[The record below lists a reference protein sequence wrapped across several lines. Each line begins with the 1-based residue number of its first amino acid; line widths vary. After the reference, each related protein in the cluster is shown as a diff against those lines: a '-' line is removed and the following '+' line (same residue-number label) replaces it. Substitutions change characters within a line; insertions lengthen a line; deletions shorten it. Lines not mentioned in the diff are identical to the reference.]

1 MIIKS
6 LSDLRIFTLKV
17 GKNIKSKKC
26 FILLYG
32 DIGVGKT
39 TFARELINYFQKKN
53 SQKLSNVPSPTFNIM
68 YEYDL
73 KKFKIYHYDLYKL
86 VKTEEIEELGL
97 LTNYQNDLKIVE
109 WPNLIRSKIKDKIEI
124 NLKYRKRDSERS
136 VTIRGYG
143 KFRNFNVNEI

>member
-53 SQKLSNVPSPTFNIM
+53 LQKLSNVPSPTFNIM

-143 KFRNFNVNEI
+143 RFRNFNLNEI

>member
-53 SQKLSNVPSPTFNIM
+53 LQKLSNVPSPTFNIM

>member
-6 LSDLRIFTLKV
+6 LSDLRIFTLRV
-17 GKNIKSKKC
+17 GKNIKIKKC

-53 SQKLSNVPSPTFNIM
+53 SQKLTNVPSPTFNIM

-86 VKTEEIEELGL
+86 VKSEEIEELGL

-143 KFRNFNVNEI
+143 RFRNFNVNEI

>member
-6 LSDLRIFTLKV
+6 LSDLRILTLKV

-53 SQKLSNVPSPTFNIM
+53 SRKLTNVQSPTFNIM

-73 KKFKIYHYDLYKL
+73 KKFKIYH
-86 VKTEEIEELGL
+86 TTC
-97 LTNYQNDLKIVE
+97 TN
-109 WPNLIRSKIKDKIEI
+109 
-124 NLKYRKRDSERS
+124 
-136 VTIRGYG
+136 
-143 KFRNFNVNEI
+143 

>member
-1 MIIKS
+1 
-6 LSDLRIFTLKV
+6 
-17 GKNIKSKKC
+17 
-26 FILLYG
+26 
-32 DIGVGKT
+32 
-39 TFARELINYFQKKN
+39 
-53 SQKLSNVPSPTFNIM
+53 M

-143 KFRNFNVNEI
+143 RFRNFNLNEI

>member
-39 TFARELINYFQKKN
+39 TFARELINYVQKKN
-53 SQKLSNVPSPTFNIM
+53 LQKLSNVPSPTFNIM

-124 NLKYRKRDSERS
+124 NLKYRKKDSERS

>member
-53 SQKLSNVPSPTFNIM
+53 LQKLSKDQAKYINVEQSGP
-68 YEYDL
+68 
-73 KKFKIYHYDLYKL
+73 FKPD
-86 VKTEEIEELGL
+86 T
-97 LTNYQNDLKIVE
+97 
-109 WPNLIRSKIKDKIEI
+109 
-124 NLKYRKRDSERS
+124 YR
-136 VTIRGYG
+136 Y
-143 KFRNFNVNEI
+143 

>member
-124 NLKYRKRDSERS
+124 NLKYRKRYSERS
-136 VTIRGYG
+136 VKIRGYG
-143 KFRNFNVNEI
+143 RFRNFNLNEI

>member
-53 SQKLSNVPSPTFNIM
+53 SQKLTNVPSPTFNIM

>member
-143 KFRNFNVNEI
+143 KFRNFDINEI

>member
-53 SQKLSNVPSPTFNIM
+53 LQKLSNVPSPTFNIM

-136 VTIRGYG
+136 ITIRGYG

>member
-53 SQKLSNVPSPTFNIM
+53 SRKLTNVPSPTFNIM

-97 LTNYQNDLKIVE
+97 LTNHQNDLKIVE

-136 VTIRGYG
+136 VKIRGYG
-143 KFRNFNVNEI
+143 RFRNFNLNEI

>member
-53 SQKLSNVPSPTFNIM
+53 LQKLSNVPSPTFNIM

-86 VKTEEIEELGL
+86 LKTEEIEELGL

>member
-6 LSDLRIFTLKV
+6 LSDLRILTLKV

-53 SQKLSNVPSPTFNIM
+53 LQKLSNVPSPTFNIM

-143 KFRNFNVNEI
+143 KFRNFNINEI